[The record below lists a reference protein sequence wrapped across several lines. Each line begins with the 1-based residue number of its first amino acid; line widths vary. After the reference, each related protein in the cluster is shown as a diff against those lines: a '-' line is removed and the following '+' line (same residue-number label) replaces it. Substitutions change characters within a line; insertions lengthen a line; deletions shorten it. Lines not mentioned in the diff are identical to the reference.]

1 MTGGSVWY
9 EKGRTWRPARGGV
22 GRLGKGEGARD
33 VRPEE
38 DDASG
43 GGWTKSPGSATPVV
57 TASVF
62 EERS

>member
-1 MTGGSVWY
+1 MKRVAPGDWP
-9 EKGRTWRPARGGV
+9 EGGV

-43 GGWTKSPGSATPVV
+43 GGPGQNPQVLPLPW
-57 TASVF
+57 
-62 EERS
+62 